1 MKKNAQ
7 SLQDMRDTTKNNNIY
22 VKEAPKGEVRKEHK
36 NCLEKKAKTPHI
48 WYLKIDLHIQQTQSK
63 FNKLQETQTQ
73 KDPLDSVQ
81 SIFKSQTQRE
91 KSEKHQ
97 EINVII

>member
-36 NCLEKKAKTPHI
+36 NCLKKRP
-48 WYLKIDLHIQQTQSK
+48 
-63 FNKLQETQTQ
+63 KL
-73 KDPLDSVQ
+73 P
-81 SIFKSQTQRE
+81 IFDF
-91 KSEKHQ
+91 
-97 EINVII
+97 